1 MVSAFFSPGEIRI
14 KAWCGNA
21 WSPEWTSGARQ
32 EMQPFRIGY
41 DCGRCMEAPNEVK
54 IILWRPS
61 HNKSTT
67 FLDLKRSNERR
78 RIENL
83 IHPYPVCGIVRWWS
97 FTSATIWSLVLQ
109 PYVGGVN
116 GCACGSYI
124 SAEHIIRHMTD
135 LETLLTVN
143 ASQMASLKNRTF
155 FFCLLSLGLKGCSWD
170 AAVKWTE
177 IGS

>member
-1 MVSAFFSPGEIRI
+1 MVSAFSFPGEIRI

-83 IHPYPVCGIVRWWS
+83 IHPYPVCGIVRWRWS
-97 FTSATIWSLVLQ
+97 CNNMQ
-109 PYVGGVN
+109 PYVGEWTDVHVVATSLQN
-116 GCACGSYI
+116 I
-124 SAEHIIRHMTD
+124 SSGIWQISKPYWQWMPAKWPAWKTE
-135 LETLLTVN
+135 L
-143 ASQMASLKNRTF
+143 F

>member
-1 MVSAFFSPGEIRI
+1 MVSAFFLRWNLDKSLVWKCMIG
-14 KAWCGNA
+14 
-21 WSPEWTSGARQ
+21 TSGSARNATISDWS
-32 EMQPFRIGY
+32 RLWK
-41 DCGRCMEAPNEVK
+41 MEAPNEVK